1 MESDHYSSFIV
12 TDSYEKLIKEFD
24 IVAETDLPVSD
35 ANRNRNQPSSSS
47 NGSNDLFQSN
57 NMDVNQKQIDALKE
71 KLSMKLSALNA
82 IKTNSSQQE
91 DSKVSKNL
99 VYFFSKKIYIFI
111 YGLFN
116 SKTAILP

>member
-12 TDSYEKLIKEFD
+12 TDSYEKLIKEFE
-24 IVAETDLPVSD
+24 IETE
-35 ANRNRNQPSSSS
+35 PSSSNTNRTRNQASSSSTSS
-47 NGSNDLFQSN
+47 NELFHPN

-91 DSKVSKNL
+91 DSKVNKYL
-99 VYFFSKKIYIFI
+99 
-111 YGLFN
+111 
-116 SKTAILP
+116 ILNR